1 MKTLSVEPGDLRS
14 ANGRDRMDLRYLKK
28 LLNLVA
34 ESGVDVLEIEEEG
47 TKIHIAKH
55 KNNSIAAH
63 EPVATIT
70 TGNPPVATTVAF
82 PQPVPPDG
90 ARPAE
95 VQTTPKP
102 EVKHHEI
109 RSPIVGTFY
118 RAPAPDADAFVEVG
132 QMVQV
137 GTVLC
142 IVEAMK
148 LMNEIESDLSGRV
161 AKVVVENGQPV
172 EYNQLLFLIE
182 PV

>member
-1 MKTLSVEPGDLRS
+1 
-14 ANGRDRMDLRYLKK
+14 MDLRYLKK
-28 LLNLVA
+28 LLTLVA
-34 ESGVDVLEIEEEG
+34 QSGVDVLEIEEEG

-55 KNNSIAAH
+55 KNNSIGTH

-70 TGNPPVATTVAF
+70 TGNPPVATTVALAQPG
-82 PQPVPPDG
+82 PQDAG
-90 ARPAE
+90 RPAE
-95 VQTTPKP
+95 VQAAPRP
-102 EVKHHEI
+102 EVKHHEV

-118 RAPAPDADAFVEVG
+118 RAPAPDADPFVEVG

-148 LMNEIESDLSGRV
+148 LMNEIECDMSGRV
-161 AKVVVENGQPV
+161 AKIAVENGQPV
-172 EYNQLLFLIE
+172 EYNQVLFLIE